1 MALDSE
7 LLWLWCSPAATALIQ
22 LLAWERPYAAG
33 AALKKKKK
41 MKDKIVQPSDF
52 AEEMETQEGEVRS
65 TVSQLISCT
74 CGGAW
79 VRVCVHER
87 VCSVCTCVRAGKGQG
102 G

>member
-1 MALDSE
+1 MAVAQPSSHSSDSASSLGTSICRRTFFSKKE
-7 LLWLWCSPAATALIQ
+7 
-22 LLAWERPYAAG
+22 
-33 AALKKKKK
+33 KKKKK
-41 MKDKIVQPSDF
+41 KKKDKIVQPSDF